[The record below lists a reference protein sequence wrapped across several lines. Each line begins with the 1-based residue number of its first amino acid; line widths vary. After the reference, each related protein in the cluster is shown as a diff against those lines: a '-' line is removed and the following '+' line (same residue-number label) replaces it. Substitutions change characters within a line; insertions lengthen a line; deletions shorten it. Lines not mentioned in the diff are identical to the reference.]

1 MTPISME
8 NSRNSHAEEETGP
21 GFSKVEG
28 DRRLQFWE
36 SEATRPAFAG
46 ASAGSHRALR
56 EHVERHLPACLHAPF
71 RPAEE
76 IQSAQLARV
85 RTLVERA
92 SEIPVYAD
100 KYRAV
105 GFEPGDLKTW
115 EDFERLPVITKD
127 ELIEATPAR
136 SVSAR
141 FPMGDL
147 FSTRTF
153 GTSGKTLIIKVDLGA
168 IFVDTLQGARQLWLQ
183 SGLRYRP
190 DHVTAMIYTVPWW
203 FETIEDDF
211 RSVFISGLIA
221 PRTVGRILGEV
232 SHHIVSCYPTNLKAL
247 IPFLGSASPDGRY
260 LAIVHSE
267 TSSPFERREWSRALG
282 IPVLDEY
289 SSEEATRI
297 ALELPCGHYHV
308 CDDTVHLEVLDPVTG
323 RSKDDGETGLA
334 VVTNL
339 LNEAMPFIRYVQGD
353 YVTRPRSPSRCLLG
367 WSQLASIDGRRNDSF
382 VNRSGRE
389 IPAGTIL
396 DLVYRWMFDA
406 GVYIK
411 EFELV
416 QRAPDEIEARL
427 VAPGSDPQARL
438 LASLEHLQDLL
449 RVCLSHPVRIKAEM
463 VDDIQKRPGKRRLI
477 RRELAQ

>member
-1 MTPISME
+1 MTPNSME
-8 NSRNSHAEEETGP
+8 NSRSSHADEEAGP
-21 GFSKVEG
+21 GFSRVEG
-28 DRRLQFWE
+28 DGRLQFWE
-36 SEATRPAFAG
+36 SEATRPVFAG
-46 ASAGSHRALR
+46 ASAGAHSELR

-71 RPAEE
+71 QPAEE
-76 IQSAQLARV
+76 IRSAQLARV

-92 SEIPVYAD
+92 ACEIPIYAD

-105 GFEPGDLKTW
+105 GFEPGDLKSW
-115 EDFERLPVITKD
+115 EDFERLPVVTKD

-136 SVSAR
+136 CVSPR
-141 FPMGDL
+141 FPRGDL
-147 FSTRTF
+147 FCTRTF
-153 GTSGKTLIIKVDLGA
+153 GTSGKTLSIKVDCGA
-168 IFVDTLQGARQLWLQ
+168 IFVDTLQGVRQLWLQ

-190 DHVTAMIYTVPWW
+190 DHLAAHFYTVPWW

-211 RSVFISGLIA
+211 RTVFISGLIA
-221 PRTVGRILGEV
+221 PGTVGRILGGV
-232 SHHIVSCYPTNLKAL
+232 SHHIISCYPTNLRAL

-267 TSSPFERREWSRALG
+267 TSSRLERRRWSSELG

-308 CDDTVHLEVLDPVTG
+308 CDDTVCLEVLDPVTG
-323 RSKDDGETGLA
+323 RPKDDGETGLA

-353 YVTRPRSPSRCLLG
+353 YVTRPRSPGRCLLG

-382 VNRSGRE
+382 VNRAGRE
-389 IPAGTIL
+389 VPAGTIL
-396 DLVYRWMFDA
+396 DLAYRWMFDA
-406 GVYIK
+406 NVHIK

-416 QRAPDEIEARL
+416 QRAPDEIEARI

-438 LASLEHLQDLL
+438 LASREHLQDLV
-449 RVCLSHPVRIKAEM
+449 RVCLGHP
-463 VDDIQKRPGKRRLI
+463 
-477 RRELAQ
+477 RREDQGRDGGPTSRSSRAREG